1 MPKQKEQHGL
11 LTVRDADTGSELKVE
26 VIIKELRQKF
36 GRTDYLV
43 TPVAGSGEAWK
54 SEANLKLV

>member
-1 MPKQKEQHGL
+1 MPKPKVQYGL

-26 VIIKELRQKF
+26 VIIKEARKKF

-43 TPVAGSGEAWK
+43 MPAAGSGEAWK
-54 SEANLKLV
+54 SEANVELI